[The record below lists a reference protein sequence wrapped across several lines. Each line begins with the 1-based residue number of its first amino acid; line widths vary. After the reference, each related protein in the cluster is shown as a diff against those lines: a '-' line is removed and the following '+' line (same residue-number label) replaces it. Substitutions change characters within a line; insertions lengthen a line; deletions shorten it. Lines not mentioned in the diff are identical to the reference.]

1 MVVAGVAGK
10 ARKRGH
16 DADAEGFAD
25 DMGGNAKRA
34 KTESARWG
42 VFQQGTSSQPACQQQ
57 SACNAITIHQLDNN
71 LLWRYLLTLC
81 LGVCGSSC
89 VIMHVTTAQYQ

>member
-1 MVVAGVAGK
+1 MLGHECVRVYLWAESWWWGAGK

-71 LLWRYLLTLC
+71 LL
-81 LGVCGSSC
+81 
-89 VIMHVTTAQYQ
+89 

>member
-1 MVVAGVAGK
+1 MVGVAGK

-16 DADAEGFAD
+16 DAEAEGFAD

-42 VFQQGTSSQPACQQQ
+42 APLTLRF
-57 SACNAITIHQLDNN
+57 SAC
-71 LLWRYLLTLC
+71 
-81 LGVCGSSC
+81 GSCC
-89 VIMHVTTAQYQ
+89 VIMHVIPA